1 MDIADVQKNLIHLY
15 EYNVLMQ
22 EKLVATQSLLN
33 SLAKKS
39 SEELRRQM

>member
-15 EYNVLMQ
+15 KYNVMMR

-33 SLAKKS
+33 NLAKKS
-39 SEELRRQM
+39 SEESRRQT